1 MSRFCHE
8 TCVKEVEGNIFLSN
22 RSKQSKMKCTTLR
35 NIKLLTKDI
44 HVIIIELYILGNII
58 AVMNNSI
65 NENQYFLLS
74 INLRSSNNK

>member
-44 HVIIIELYILGNII
+44 HVIIIELYILGDII
-58 AVMNNSI
+58 AV
-65 NENQYFLLS
+65 
-74 INLRSSNNK
+74 